1 MKQLEKI
8 CSGIGYKNIDGL
20 SESISNCFDISRTEL
35 AGAEQ
40 MSRWYDT
47 EMPGVRK
54 LISLYLDE
62 FTSLFAG
69 DGRFRVYASVPCPTV
84 IAAAFNSGGRVRIST
99 AELCA
104 MIVLHG
110 ILGAP
115 TASVDYNAG
124 GSCAMLQNRKAYIES
139 GVLPR
144 PDLLW
149 SFGLL
154 CDECCKTDELIHS
167 VNGIKHIN
175 SFCAKSYSDTRFWRY
190 EESLRSGISELC
202 AAAEISEPGECG
214 TREKA
219 NLAAMLC
226 AGICCTNASVECPPL
241 KAATVSLIQTSQL
254 MAFEDIDMLIDALTG
269 IRNDMRRAKRPE
281 RKTKIYSYYI
291 PPCVPELGA
300 IFEDNG
306 LHLAGSAAFITRPVQ
321 YTHSTNLAGAAAA
334 AWDSSILS
342 RSSAEY
348 ATETAKAIC
357 KYNCAAYLNGMFEFD
372 RWLGAGHKLTDGE
385 IESLSGRPV
394 LQCGTDFWGTDFSRA
409 KIENLAETAAY
420 VCKYAGQPYDAI
432 SEAQEKQYHD

>member
-1 MKQLEKI
+1 MHWPRI
-8 CSGIGYKNIDGL
+8 
-20 SESISNCFDISRTEL
+20 EL

-40 MSRWYDT
+40 LSRWYDV

-124 GSCAMLQNRKAYIES
+124 GRCAMLQNRREYIES
-139 GVLPR
+139 DLIPR

-167 VNGIKHIN
+167 ANGIRQIN
-175 SFCAKSYSDTRFWRY
+175 SFCAKSYSDTRFRRY

-202 AAAEISEPGECG
+202 AAAVIPEPDGHKA
-214 TREKA
+214 REKA
-219 NLAAMLC
+219 NLAAMFC
-226 AGICCTNASVECPPL
+226 AGICCANAAADCPPL

-254 MAFEDIDMLIDALTG
+254 MAFGNIDLLIDALTG
-269 IRNDMRRAKRPE
+269 IRNDMRCAKRPE
-281 RKTKIYSYYI
+281 RITKLYSYYI
-291 PPCVPELGA
+291 PPCMPELGA

-306 LHLAGSAAFITRPVQ
+306 LRLAGSAAFITRPVQ
-321 YTHSTNLAGAAAA
+321 HTHSADLAGMAAA

-348 ATETAKAIC
+348 AAETAKAIR

-385 IESLSGRPV
+385 VERLSGRPV
-394 LQCGTDFWGTDFSRA
+394 LQCGADFWGTDFNRA
-409 KIENLAETAAY
+409 KIENLAETTAY
-420 VCKYAGQPYDAI
+420 ICRDDEGNADFCTKAPRT
-432 SEAQEKQYHD
+432 SEH

>member
-1 MKQLEKI
+1 
-8 CSGIGYKNIDGL
+8 
-20 SESISNCFDISRTEL
+20 
-35 AGAEQ
+35 
-40 MSRWYDT
+40 
-47 EMPGVRK
+47 MPGVRK
-54 LISLYLDE
+54 LLSLYLDE
-62 FTSLFAG
+62 FISLFAG

-99 AELCA
+99 AELCV

-110 ILGAP
+110 ILGAS
-115 TASVDYNAG
+115 AAAVDYNAG
-124 GSCAMLQNRKAYIES
+124 GRCAMMQNRRAYIES
-139 GVLPR
+139 GILPR

-167 VNGIKHIN
+167 VNEIKQIS
-175 SFCAKSYSDTRFWRY
+175 SFCAKSYSDTRFRRY

-202 AAAEISEPGECG
+202 TAAGIPEPDGRG
-214 TREKA
+214 AREKA

-226 AGICCTNASVECPPL
+226 AGICCANAAADCPPL

-254 MAFEDIDMLIDALTG
+254 MAFGNIDLLIDALTD
-269 IRNDMRRAKRPE
+269 IRNDMRRAKRPD
-281 RKTKIYSYYI
+281 RITKLYSYYI

-306 LHLAGSAAFITRPVQ
+306 LRLAGSAAFITRPVQ
-321 YTHSTNLAGAAAA
+321 HTHSADLAGAAAA

-348 ATETAKAIC
+348 AAETAKAIC

-394 LQCGTDFWGTDFSRA
+394 LQCGTDFWGTDFSQA

-432 SEAQEKQYHD
+432 SEEQEKQYHD